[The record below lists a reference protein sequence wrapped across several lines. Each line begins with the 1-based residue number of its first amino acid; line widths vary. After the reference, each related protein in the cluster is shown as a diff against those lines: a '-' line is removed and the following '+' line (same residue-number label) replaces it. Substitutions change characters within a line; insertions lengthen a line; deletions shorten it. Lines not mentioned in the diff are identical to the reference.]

1 METGIEIIHNPP
13 SPQEY
18 IDLRI
23 AAGLSPKEKQA
34 AAIALKNS
42 IFAVSLR
49 EDGRLIGMGRIIGD
63 GGCFYQVVDVAVS
76 PDMQGMGLGKVIME
90 NLTDYLNNHL
100 PPGAYISLIADI
112 PADKLYQKFGFEY
125 TAPHSVGMYRKIM

>member
-1 METGIEIIHNPP
+1 METGIEIIHKPP

-23 AAGLSPKEKQA
+23 AAGLSPKDKQA
-34 AAIALKNS
+34 ASIALEHS

-49 EDGRLIGMGRIIGD
+49 QNGKLIGMGRIIGD
-63 GGCFYQVVDVAVS
+63 GGCFFQIVDIAVS
-76 PDMQGMGLGKVIME
+76 PDMQGLGLGSLIME
-90 NLTDYLNNHL
+90 TLTDYLNNHL
-100 PPGAYISLIADI
+100 PSGAYVSLIADI

-125 TAPHSVGMYRKIM
+125 TAPRSVGMYRKI